1 MYLAGGMAVHLY
13 MTNRVTTDVIAAFA
27 GRVMLPQDNI
37 LTDVVLEDGT
47 PRVTYLDS
55 NHNPTFA
62 PMHEDCQDAGNA
74 SLKLIRPVEAAHRW
88 APARTR
94 TLCASVAVHRR
105 RACAYVEGAETI
117 R

>member
-13 MTNRVTTDVIAAFA
+13 TANRVTTDVIAEFA
-27 GRVMLPQDNI
+27 GRVMLPQDI
-37 LTDVVLEDGT
+37 LIEVVLEDGT
-47 PRVTYLDS
+47 PRVICLDT

-62 PMHEDCQDAGNA
+62 LMHEDCQDRVTLRANSSDLLRPSTVVPQPA
-74 SLKLIRPVEAAHRW
+74 SGTLS
-88 APARTR
+88 AP
-94 TLCASVAVHRR
+94 VAVRRR